1 MIKAMI
7 GDLTKV
13 EDVDYI
19 VNAANGIGPM
29 GRGIAGAIK
38 RAGGSDVERDAYK
51 QCRELDPQTG
61 DVYFTAAGRL
71 PYKKIIHLVTMK
83 EPGGPTSYEV
93 VRECLETLVEVCKTR
108 DIKRV
113 ALPALSTGVGGLD
126 KGQVAS
132 IFKKVLSPIED
143 IEFLIVDIDK
153 EFISQFDK

>member
-1 MIKAMI
+1 MIKVML

-13 EDVDYI
+13 EGVDYI
-19 VNAANGIGPM
+19 VNAANGVGPM
-29 GRGIAGAIK
+29 KRGIAGAIY
-38 RAGGSDVERDAYK
+38 RAGGSDVERDAYA
-51 QCRELDPQTG
+51 QCRKLDPQPG
-61 DVYFTAAGRL
+61 WVYFTTAGKL

-83 EPGGPTSYEV
+83 QPGGPTSYEI
-93 VRECLETLVEVCKTR
+93 VRKCLETLVETCKAR
-108 DIKRV
+108 DIKKV

-132 IFKKVLSPIED
+132 IFKKVLSPVED